1 MAEQTTQ
8 QNSGVADKAPGELS
22 VADHRVANRP
32 LADDNLV
39 YPFDGV
45 PDGGNV
51 IEVAKG
57 VIWARIPLP
66 WSLDH
71 INVYLFDEGDSWT
84 LVDTGS
90 QGKRGKATWEV
101 LEAEVLNGKPIRRII
116 ATHMHPD
123 HLGLAGWLAE
133 KHGASFAITQ
143 TEYLLASHLWLGG
156 TKEIPQYELDFLFK
170 AGVDPQ
176 FEAMIKANSF
186 DNYRRGVSELPD
198 TYTRLEDGSD
208 VMLGGRRWR
217 VVIGRGHSP
226 EHACLSCLDEPLFI
240 SGDQILPNITSN
252 VSVTSREPLG
262 NPLAHWISSLE
273 RMKAVPGDPLVLP
286 SHGRVF
292 RGFQT
297 RLGAL
302 VDGHVRKLQ
311 SLHEFCDEPKT
322 AIETFPALF
331 RRKISGIDYYL
342 ALGEAMAHLHLL
354 ESLDLTARS
363 FDGAVYRFVSKGAFD
378 PAGVVSA
385 IDALPGVAL
394 RDIDDVY

>member
-1 MAEQTTQ
+1 MAEETAVEAAEG
-8 QNSGVADKAPGELS
+8 SDKTPGELS
-22 VADHRVANRP
+22 VADHRAANRP
-32 LADDNLV
+32 IPDDDLI
-39 YPFDGV
+39 YPFEETPEGAS
-45 PDGGNV
+45 V
-51 IEVAKG
+51 IEVADG

-90 QGKRGKATWEV
+90 QGKRGKAAWDL
-101 LEAEVLNGKPIRRII
+101 LEAEVLKGKPISRII

-156 TKEIPQYELDFLFK
+156 TKEVPDYELDFLFK
-170 AGVDPQ
+170 SGVDRQ
-176 FEAMIKANSF
+176 FEAMIRQGRF
-186 DNYRRGVSELPD
+186 DNFRRGVSELPK

-208 VMLGGRRWR
+208 LMLGGRRWR
-217 VVIGRGHSP
+217 VVVGRGHSP
-226 EHACLSCLDEPLFI
+226 EHACLSCLDEPLFV

-252 VSVTSREPLG
+252 VSVSAREPMG

-292 RGFQT
+292 RGFHA
-297 RLGAL
+297 RLTAL

-311 SLHEFCDEPKT
+311 SLHDYCAEAKT
-322 AIETFPALF
+322 SIETFPALF

-342 ALGEAMAHLHLL
+342 ALGEAVAHLHLL
-354 ESLDLTARS
+354 ESLGLMERN
-363 FDGAVYRFVSKGAFD
+363 FDGTVYRFVSKGSFD
-378 PAGVVSA
+378 QADIVPAIGS
-385 IDALPGVAL
+385 LPGIAL
-394 RDIDDVY
+394 RSVEDVY

>member
-1 MAEQTTQ
+1 MAEQTAQ
-8 QNSGVADKAPGELS
+8 QASDSVDKAPGELS
-22 VADHRVANRP
+22 VADHRAANRP
-32 LADDNLV
+32 LPDDNLV

-45 PDGGNV
+45 PEGGTV
-51 IEVAKG
+51 IEVADG

-84 LVDTGS
+84 LVDTGA
-90 QGKRGKATWEV
+90 QGKRGKAAWDI
-101 LEAEVLNGKPIRRII
+101 LEAEVLKGKPISRII

-123 HLGLAGWLAE
+123 HLGLAGWLAQ
-133 KHGASFAITQ
+133 KHGASFSITQ

-176 FEAMIKANSF
+176 FEAMIRANSF
-186 DNYRRGVSELPD
+186 DNYRRGVSELPT

-208 VMLGGRRWR
+208 LLLGGRRWR

-226 EHACLSCLDEPLFI
+226 EHACLSCLDEPLFL

-252 VSVTSREPLG
+252 VSVSSREPMG

-286 SHGRVF
+286 SHGQVF
-292 RGFQT
+292 RGFQA
-297 RLGAL
+297 RLDAL
-302 VDGHVRKLQ
+302 VDGHVRKLR
-311 SLHEFCDEPKT
+311 SLHEFCDEAKT
-322 AIETFPALF
+322 SIETFPALF

-342 ALGEAMAHLHLL
+342 ALGEALAHLHLL
-354 ESLDLTARS
+354 ESLDLADRS
-363 FDGAVYRFVSKGAFD
+363 FDGAVYRFVSKGVFD
-378 PAGVVSA
+378 MAAIIPA